1 MYMVDHVSARFLH
14 RLSLMQR
21 RILIVEPYQAI
32 RELLAASLL
41 RAGHAVEAVE
51 NGNEALAAMERG
63 HFRCVIVGSPVVVRT
78 HGASMLLLEYIER
91 HCPHWNPRLLV
102 VTTQV
107 EPGDITDLSRRLG
120 VCAVLAKPFEAE
132 DLLDAVDGCLD
143 GCHGPTRWI
152 GMAEHATA

>member
-1 MYMVDHVSARFLH
+1 
-14 RLSLMQR
+14 MQR

-32 RELLAASLL
+32 RELLVASLL

-51 NGNEALAAMERG
+51 NGNEAIAAMERG
-63 HFRCVIVGSPVVVRT
+63 PFRCVIVGSPVIVRT
-78 HGASMLLLEYIER
+78 GGASMLLLEYIER
-91 HCPHWNPRLLV
+91 HCVQRINSCLLV

-107 EPGDITDLSRRLG
+107 QGGDITALSQRLG

-143 GCHGPTRWI
+143 GRHGPTRWI